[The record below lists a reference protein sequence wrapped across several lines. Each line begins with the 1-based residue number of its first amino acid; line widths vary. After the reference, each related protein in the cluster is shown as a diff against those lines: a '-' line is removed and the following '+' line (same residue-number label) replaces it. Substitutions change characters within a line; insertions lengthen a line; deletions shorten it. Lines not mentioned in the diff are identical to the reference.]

1 MLEKLKRGDI
11 LLRCMDTTIYES
23 ELAFLHKFWNDLTT
37 EQRCSVVDKFC
48 EADSFDQETLEDLL
62 SKCEL
67 PYVGD
72 FSIPDIDMCT
82 DLIEKMTP
90 DEIQKLEG
98 YIGFTIKDLMEQIE
112 TSDVLFNV
120 LQCYLARNFNLNLP
134 PLKLFVIPDRYEIPF
149 TIKKKTRQELR
160 KYLNPHRQIA

>member
-1 MLEKLKRGDI
+1 
-11 LLRCMDTTIYES
+11 MDTTIYES

-67 PYVGD
+67 PYVD
-72 FSIPDIDMCT
+72 EFPIPDIEMCN
-82 DLIEKMTP
+82 DVLEKMTP
-90 DEIQKLEG
+90 DETQKLEG
-98 YIGFTIKDLMEQIE
+98 YVGFTIKYLMEHIE

-120 LQCYLARNFNLNLP
+120 MQNYLSRNFNLNLP
-134 PLKLFVIPDRYEIPF
+134 PLKLWVIPDYYEIPF
-149 TIKKKTRQELR
+149 TIRKKTRRELR
-160 KYLNPHRQIA
+160 KCLNSHRQIA